1 VTQGFLIHLGQ
12 NGIQVTKA
20 QNPLYD
26 KFQYNTM
33 TIGWGSDDGNDKN
46 YNIFSSTRKMS
57 FVDSD
62 V

>member
-1 VTQGFLIHLGQ
+1 
-12 NGIQVTKA
+12 
-20 QNPLYD
+20 
-26 KFQYNTM
+26 M